1 MPKDIKAW
9 VQVWAAAIS
18 TRDVQHQLSFYAT
31 PLDRYFLTPD
41 VSSEQLLKDK
51 QAEIDDR
58 KGVWTLKAEDVV
70 VQKETAT
77 NAVVVLIKHVTEELP
92 SSRVREERIKA
103 QLKLK
108 LVDGSWKIT
117 SERTIG

>member
-1 MPKDIKAW
+1 MPKDINAW
-9 VQVWAAAIS
+9 VQAWAAAIS
-18 TRDVQHQLSFYAT
+18 THDVQQQLSFYAT
-31 PLDRYFLTPD
+31 PLDRYFLAPN
-41 VSSEQLLKDK
+41 VSREQLLKDK
-51 QAEIDDR
+51 QAEIDGR

-77 NAVVVLIKHVTEELP
+77 NAVVVLIKHITAELP
-92 SSRVREERIKA
+92 SSSVKEERIKA

-117 SERTIG
+117 SERTIA